1 MVQIIIYPQSSF
13 YSFDLLLKEIY
24 QFYSIPDSICV
35 FEECCLTKP
44 CKKGSTIQIYKNIN
58 LPYQVNT
65 NEKYIIL
72 YQNNILESIESE
84 LLNIQAGQTEFSA
97 TQFLRCI
104 QNEKKK
110 NLFFL
115 QSFIFNQTNNQN
127 YLIVEYNQYKQNEL
141 DDLKKILQ
149 FLNPYFDFQSNYL
162 SKILYKNNYSID
174 YTQYLK
180 INMPPTQPSVQN
192 TNTIMNPSNITENDE
207 LSEYETITD
216 SDEEFNDD
224 DNDDDEDD
232 NSEDDDDDDDSNDD
246 DNSEDDDDDDD
257 SDDDDDD
264 SDDDDDDDSDDD
276 SKNNR
281 KMMKKNKKKN
291 FFKKKKITK
300 QKKNKKKMVQ
310 TKNNNNKKNTLNEE
324 EKNIEPKKKSMDQKR
339 RQMQKKRRQKKMKK
353 QIKSI
358 GLLFFLKRMRQQFHK
373 K

>member
-84 LLNIQAGQTEFSA
+84 LLKIQAGQTEFSA

-192 TNTIMNPSNITENDE
+192 TNTIMNLSNITENDE

-224 DNDDDEDD
+224 DEDD
-232 NSEDDDDDDDSNDD
+232 NSEDDDDDDSDD
-246 DNSEDDDDDDD
+246 DGSDDDDDD

-264 SDDDDDDDSDDD
+264 DSDDDDDDDDSDDD

-281 KMMKKNKKKN
+281 KMMKKNKNKN
-291 FFKKKKITK
+291 FLKKKKITK

-358 GLLFFLKRMRQQFHK
+358 GLLFFLKRMRQQFQK